1 MSKKI
6 YITGLGAIS
15 SIGDNVQEILASIRN
30 SRHGIQHIK
39 FLDTSHKGKLL
50 VGEVKKSNKQ
60 LAEYLQ
66 SEKVLQCSR
75 TTLLGIA
82 AAREAVADA
91 GFNMHDGLKT
101 GIISSTSVGGIDKTE
116 NFFKKFFADPAS
128 GKLRNIT
135 SHDCGDSTENIAIDL
150 GIYHYVSTISTACSS
165 SANAI
170 MTGARL
176 IKHNILDR
184 VIVGGTD
191 ALTKYTLNGF
201 NALKI
206 LDTEHC
212 KPFDQNRNGLNL
224 GEGAAYLVLESEKS
238 LRKRNGEPL
247 CYLSG
252 YGNANDAYH
261 QTASSPE
268 GNGAYSAMELALRQS
283 NYAPEDIDYVNVHGT
298 ATYVND
304 LSEGTAMTKLFK
316 EAMPPFSSTKSFTG
330 HTLAAAGSIEA
341 VISVL
346 NIKNRFIAPNLNF
359 KSAIEDLNM
368 TPIGT
373 LQEDV
378 DIKHIL
384 SNSFGFGGN
393 CSALVISAL

>member
-1 MSKKI
+1 MPEKI
-6 YITGLGAIS
+6 YISGIGAIS
-15 SIGDNVQEILASIRN
+15 SIGVNVPELLASIRS
-30 SRHGIQHIK
+30 SRHGIQHIVH
-39 FLDTSHKGKLL
+39 LDTSHRGNLP
-50 VGEVKKSNKQ
+50 VGEVKLSNEQ
-60 LAEYLQ
+60 LAERIQ
-66 SEKVLQCSR
+66 TEKASNFSR
-75 TTLLGIA
+75 TTLLGIV
-82 AAREAVADA
+82 AAREAVAHA
-91 GFNMHDGLKT
+91 GIDIQDGLKT

-116 NFFKKFFADPAS
+116 NFFKKFFADPTS
-128 GKLRNIT
+128 GRLRNIT
-135 SHDCGDSTENIAIDL
+135 SHDCGDSTENIAVDL
-150 GIYHYVSTISTACSS
+150 GVYHYISTISTACSS

-176 IKHNILDR
+176 IRHKILDR

-206 LDTEHC
+206 LDTGHC

-238 LRKRNGEPL
+238 LKQRNAEPI

-268 GNGAYSAMELALRQS
+268 GNGAYSAMEIALKQS
-283 NYAPEDIDYVNVHGT
+283 TFLPGDIDYVNVHGT

-304 LSEGTAMTKLFK
+304 LSEGTAMSKLFS
-316 EAMPPFSSTKSFTG
+316 EGMPRFSSTKSFTG

-346 NIKNRFIAPNLNF
+346 SIKNNFIAPNLNF
-359 KSAIEDLNM
+359 QSSIEGLNM
-368 TPIGT
+368 VPVQE
-373 LQEDV
+373 LQEN
-378 DIKHIL
+378 IEIRNIL